1 MKTLQN
7 EASHIAAKEME
18 FDIPKPMTNLM
29 IWIIRRSGCGLET
42 SGAAYQISSP
52 GGHVPLDNRLR
63 RKGAAFTRSLYQ
75 LNTNHFL

>member
-42 SGAAYQISSP
+42 SG
-52 GGHVPLDNRLR
+52 
-63 RKGAAFTRSLYQ
+63 GA
-75 LNTNHFL
+75 